1 MARLFR
7 RTSTKPASSPGTLE
21 YVGEHRVAPV
31 KLQVM
36 DYDQSHVEEKDLL
49 SAEETFP
56 YKHSPRPSWINIDG
70 LHDLDTVRK
79 IGAEYAIHPLVLED
93 IVHTRQRPKLVD
105 YDDYLYLV
113 FKMLSFDEQS
123 HRVTSEQ
130 VSIIL
135 RENAVLSFQETPG
148 DVFDPVRARIRS
160 GKGRIRGLGPDYLAY
175 ALLDAVVDNY
185 YVVLEKLGEQIEAIE
200 DELLREP
207 GPDILWTI
215 HDLKREVIL
224 LRRSVWPLR
233 EVLNSL
239 QRDPT
244 KLISENT
251 VVYLRD
257 VYDHTI
263 QIVDVVE
270 SFRDVLSGLQDL
282 YMSSVSNGMN
292 QVIKVLTV
300 IATIFVPLTF
310 LTGIYGMNFEFMP
323 ELKWK
328 WGYPVFWMVNIAAT
342 IWMLAFFRRRK
353 WL

>member
-1 MARLFR
+1 VQLFR
-7 RTSTKPASSPGTLE
+7 KTSIKPATSPGTIE
-21 YVGEHRVAPV
+21 FIGERKAGPI

-36 DYDQSHVEEKDLL
+36 DYDLTHFEERELS

-56 YKHSPRPSWINIDG
+56 YKLSPRPSWINIDG
-70 LHDLDTVRK
+70 LHDTETVRK
-79 IGAEYAIHPLVLED
+79 IGTEYEIHPLVLED

-105 YDDYLYLV
+105 YDDYIYLV

-123 HRVTSEQ
+123 SRITSEQ

-135 RENAVLSFQETPG
+135 RKNAVLSFQETQG
-148 DVFDPVRARIRS
+148 DVFDPVRERIRS
-160 GKGRIRGLGPDYLAY
+160 GKGRIRGMGPDYLAY

-185 YVVLEKLGEQIEAIE
+185 YLVLEKLGERIEAIE
-200 DELLREP
+200 DELMQEP
-207 GPDILWTI
+207 ARGILWTI
-215 HDLKREVIL
+215 HELKQEVIL

-233 EVLNSL
+233 EVLNSM
-239 QRDPT
+239 QRDPS
-244 KLISENT
+244 KLIRKNT
-251 VVYLRD
+251 GVYLRD

-270 SFRDVLSGLQDL
+270 SFRDVLAGLQDL
-282 YMSSVSNGMN
+282 YLSSVSNRMN
-292 QVIKVLTV
+292 EVIKVLTV

-310 LTGIYGMNFEFMP
+310 LTGIYGMNFDFMP

-328 WGYPVFWMVNIAAT
+328 WGYLGFWGVNVVAT
-342 IWMLAFFRRRK
+342 IWMLAFFRRRR